1 MMELLAP
8 GGSIEM
14 VREALA
20 AGADSVYVGPRGWS
34 RREATYELSHDEVLE
49 AIGRAHDAGARLFR
63 SGPGDGGGPGTRPGW
78 RR

>member
-34 RREATYELSHDEVLE
+34 RREAAYELSHDEVLE
-49 AIGRAHDAGARLFR
+49 AIGRAHDAGAR
-63 SGPGDGGGPGTRPGW
+63 PGW
-78 RR
+78 P